1 MTDTSKAATIAR
13 RAAVRL
19 AEPIDTALPDEF
31 KKELSKD
38 PFSRTPDRVLD
49 PISVASL
56 IVSLVSF
63 GWTVYRDLKKDRAE
77 AAADRGALTARV
89 AAQLHTYAIEPGRR
103 PPGMNSRQEA
113 LIIEVIADEMVTAE
127 PRD

>member
-19 AEPIDTALPDEF
+19 AEPIDTALPDKVE
-31 KKELSKD
+31 KELSKD

-113 LIIEVIADEMVTAE
+113 LIIEVIADEIVTAE

>member
-19 AEPIDTALPDEF
+19 AEPIDTALPDKVE
-31 KKELSKD
+31 KELSKD

-63 GWTVYRDLKKDRAE
+63 GWTVYRDLKGPRGGRGRPRRTDRARRRAVAHVRHRAWP
-77 AAADRGALTARV
+77 AASGDELQTGSIDHRSN
-89 AAQLHTYAIEPGRR
+89 RR
-103 PPGMNSRQEA
+103 
-113 LIIEVIADEMVTAE
+113 
-127 PRD
+127 